1 MTLPP
6 RQAVN
11 ILNIR
16 AAKNEKPDTAI
27 PIFFLKNELPTL
39 ININFYYKQILLR
52 CCCYEWNQWIDTFS
66 PFSDY
71 ACWTIAEA

>member
-16 AAKNEKPDTAI
+16 AAKNEKPDTAV
-27 PIFFLKNELPTL
+27 PIFFLKKNELPTL
-39 ININFYYKQILLR
+39 ININFYVEGAMFPPAR
-52 CCCYEWNQWIDTFS
+52 
-66 PFSDY
+66 
-71 ACWTIAEA
+71 

>member
-27 PIFFLKNELPTL
+27 PIFKKNELPTL
-39 ININFYYKQILLR
+39 ININFTLR
-52 CCCYEWNQWIDTFS
+52 APCFGPAS
-66 PFSDY
+66 R
-71 ACWTIAEA
+71 AGTINYHI